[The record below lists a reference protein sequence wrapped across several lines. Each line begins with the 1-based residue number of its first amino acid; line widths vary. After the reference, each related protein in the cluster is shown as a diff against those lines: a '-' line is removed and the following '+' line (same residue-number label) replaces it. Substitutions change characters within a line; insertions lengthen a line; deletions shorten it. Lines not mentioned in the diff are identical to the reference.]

1 MPGDKVSLKMGFPPG
16 NHVRLNF
23 SSRSLS
29 KGLVASMMSLS
40 LSEMLEMF
48 ERPQGSLFRGLRLG
62 LVFLNE
68 SFGQRI

>member
-1 MPGDKVSLKMGFPPG
+1 MTGDKVSLKMGFPPG

-48 ERPQGSLFRGLRLG
+48 ERAQGSLF
-62 LVFLNE
+62 
-68 SFGQRI
+68 